1 MNVKTI
7 KLWKELPQE
16 NKHFNCI
23 RIQEMFEEN
32 VNTIST
38 NIKE

>member
-7 KLWKELPQE
+7 KLWNEYQE
-16 NKHFNCI
+16 NKHFNCN

-32 VNTIST
+32 VNTI
-38 NIKE
+38 

>member
-7 KLWKELPQE
+7 KFWNELPQE